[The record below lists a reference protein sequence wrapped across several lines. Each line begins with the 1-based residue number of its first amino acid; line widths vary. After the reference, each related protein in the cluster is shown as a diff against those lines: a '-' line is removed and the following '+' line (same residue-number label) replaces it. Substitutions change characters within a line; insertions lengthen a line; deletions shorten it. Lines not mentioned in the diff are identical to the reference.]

1 MARDS
6 PKQKTRGEKMSKK
19 SAGQHLSLDL
29 IEALGGTKVI
39 KLAKGWA
46 LAMSTFSPVGS
57 RSSKGMRMCLTVC
70 VCVCV

>member
-6 PKQKTRGEKMSKK
+6 PKQKTRGEKISKK

-46 LAMSTFSPVGS
+46 FLLFLFL
-57 RSSKGMRMCLTVC
+57 RSLVLLL
-70 VCVCV
+70 

>member
-6 PKQKTRGEKMSKK
+6 PKQKTRGEKISKK

-46 LAMSTFSPVGS
+46 FF
-57 RSSKGMRMCLTVC
+57 KFIF
-70 VCVCV
+70 